1 MMTLFSDP
9 ICPYCHRVRMVLAEK
24 KIAAELV
31 DVDAKALPERV
42 RDVNPYE
49 TVPTLVDRD
58 LVLYESQIIMSFLD
72 ERYPH
77 PPLMPVDPVTRA
89 RARLYMY
96 RIDRDWYGLMTR
108 IKGGDDQA
116 RVELHDSLVSSAPLF
131 AASRFFLSDELTL
144 VDFVLAPLLWRL
156 SSLGVLLPAQ
166 GRAVSAY
173 AVRLFDSEAFQQSLS
188 EQETA
193 LSGV

>member
-1 MMTLFSDP
+1 
-9 ICPYCHRVRMVLAEK
+9 MVLAEK

-42 RDVNPYE
+42 REVNPYE

-144 VDFVLAPLLWRL
+144 VDFVLAPLLWRCPVL
-156 SSLGVLLPAQ
+156 GCCCRRRGGPSAPMPRASSTPRPFNKVCRSRKRPCQVCNG
-166 GRAVSAY
+166 
-173 AVRLFDSEAFQQSLS
+173 VRLARL
-188 EQETA
+188 
-193 LSGV
+193 